1 MTKPRFRS
9 REPQNPP
16 KTSSFLAKWRSLVGA
31 TRTRRCGIA
40 VTGVACAYLGCTPL
54 TQRSPSLSAGVAT
67 GEHITAAPQRLDLD
81 VLIRPRTGLDPHF
94 DVEVGARSDD
104 LPRRFVVQKA
114 WAGEPSVLGRIA
126 DVTATCAGVP
136 VELTREDLD
145 THVGWT
151 LPAACAEAKL
161 SYRVGASPEGLDWG
175 SEYEAVVTPAFSSM
189 IAETALVLPDVPD
202 ETRARVQVYFDLEEM
217 PGAEGV
223 YSLGPGQIDTTTRA
237 ARHAYL
243 AAGKFV
249 TKRVTVANLTLEA
262 RFSATVQFDTDQAM
276 HDLGSLLK
284 SEAALFPDD
293 PGDTLRMLV
302 VGMPEA
308 NGMSHGTSLTSSA
321 ALWVDGG
328 KPWNIEDARLSAHEM
343 FHLYNGQVVRRAPP
357 DERTYWLSEGF
368 TEHYTD
374 ELMLRAHTW
383 TARDWFE
390 AVRYRVRA
398 YHTNKEV
405 ETPNDRA
412 ELGWGGA
419 AAQLPYLRGSLIAAF
434 VDHVMREHSGG
445 ARSLDDFMRELVVR
459 AREGKPPLDQ
469 QEILHLLARE
479 IDPDAMRVVREVAI
493 EGKRI
498 VLPPDAFG
506 SCVVVV
512 GTGLDT
518 DVEVRAGVD
527 LEKCVDAGR

>member
-9 REPQNPP
+9 KDSRNPP
-16 KTSSFLAKWRSLVGA
+16 KTSSFWARGKRLAVTARASW
-31 TRTRRCGIA
+31 CGIA
-40 VTGVACAYLGCTPL
+40 VAGVACAHLGCTPL
-54 TQRSPSLSAGVAT
+54 THPRPALSAGVAT

-81 VLIRPRTGLDPHF
+81 VVIRPRIGLDPHF
-94 DVEVGARSDD
+94 DVEVSARSDD

-126 DVTATCAGVP
+126 DVTATCAGAP
-136 VELTREDLD
+136 VEVTREDLD

-175 SEYEAVVTPAFSSM
+175 TEYEAVVTPSFASM

-202 ETRARVQVYFDLEEM
+202 ETRARVQVYFDLEDM

-223 YSLGPGQIDTTTRA
+223 YSLGSGQVETTTRA

-243 AAGKFV
+243 AVGKFV

-262 RFSATVQFDTDQAM
+262 RFTSSVQFDTTQAM
-276 HDLGSLLK
+276 NDLARLLK
-284 SEAALFPDD
+284 SESELFTDD

-308 NGMSHGTSLTSSA
+308 NGASHGTSLTSSA
-321 ALWVDGG
+321 ALWVDGE

-374 ELMLRAHTW
+374 ELMLRAHAW
-383 TARDWFE
+383 TAHDWFE

-479 IDPDAMRVVREVAI
+479 IDADAMRVVREVAI
-493 EGKRI
+493 EGKRM
-498 VLPPDAFG
+498 VLPADAFG

-512 GTGLDT
+512 GSGLDT
-518 DVEVRAGVD
+518 DVEVRPGVD
-527 LEKCVDAGR
+527 LDKCVDAGR

>member
-1 MTKPRFRS
+1 MTKPRSRS
-9 REPQNPP
+9 KDRRNPP
-16 KTSSFLAKWRSLVGA
+16 KNSSFSAKIANLVQVARRKGCGA
-31 TRTRRCGIA
+31 A
-40 VTGVACAYLGCTPL
+40 VAGVACAYLGCTAFTHR
-54 TQRSPSLSAGVAT
+54 TQSPSAGVAT

-81 VLIRPRTGLDPHF
+81 IVVRPRPGLDPHF
-94 DVEVGARSDD
+94 DVVVSARSDD
-104 LPRRFVVQKA
+104 LPRRFVVQKS

-126 DVTATCAGVP
+126 DVGASCGEQP

-151 LPAACAEAKL
+151 LPARCGEAKL
-161 SYRVGASPEGLDWG
+161 TYRVGASPEGLDWG
-175 SEYEAVVTPAFSSM
+175 TEYEAVVTPAFASM

-202 ETRARVQVYFDLEEM
+202 ETRARVSVYFDLGEM

-223 YSLGPGQIDTTTRA
+223 YSLGQGQVDTTTRA

-243 AAGKFV
+243 AAGKFATTRTQV
-249 TKRVTVANLTLEA
+249 GKLTLEA
-262 RFSATVQFDTDQAM
+262 RFANVQFDTDAAT
-276 HDLGSLLK
+276 HDLKRLLQ

-293 PGDTLRMLV
+293 PGETLRMLV

-308 NGMSHGTSLTSSA
+308 NGASHGTSLTSSA

-328 KPWNIEDARLSAHEM
+328 KPWNVEDARLSAHEM
-343 FHLYNGQVVRRAPP
+343 FHLYNGQVVRRAAP
-357 DERTYWLSEGF
+357 DEKTYWLSEGF

-374 ELMLRAHTW
+374 ELMLRAGTW
-383 TARDWFE
+383 TAHDWFE
-390 AVRYRVRA
+390 AVRFRLRA

-419 AAQLPYLRGSLIAAF
+419 AAQLPYLRGSLVAAY
-434 VDHVMREHSGG
+434 VDHVMRAKSGG
-445 ARSLDDFMRELVVR
+445 ARSLDDFMRELVAR
-459 AREGKPPLDQ
+459 ARMGKPPLDQ

-479 IDPDAMRVVREVAI
+479 IDADAMRVVREVAI
-493 EGKRI
+493 EGKRM

-512 GTGLDT
+512 GKGPET
-518 DVEVRAGVD
+518 DLEVRSGVD
-527 LEKCVDAGR
+527 LEKCVNAGR